1 MASAIAPIELGQEIQ
16 KRSSTPTRISYT
28 SIHSPPSGLTPR
40 KHDPTRDSIIANS
53 SKGWSPLQPKR
64 QSATQTASSLQ
75 SPTTASSNY
84 STLPSSSGEAE
95 GDNRSMPVPPLS
107 GGGPRRTS
115 SSFKHVTGNS
125 LVSNSPFKSGTT
137 TTDGRSSMFGS
148 TAPLNTLHVR
158 AKSASSSA
166 TSSSPI
172 TPRKT
177 SNILSGIGLGI
188 SASSPRRSSGRKA
201 SATKSR
207 SSSGSGS
214 GSARKVSSD
223 RQKTPPSERRRVS
236 GEERRAAGGALQSI
250 DDPVNEVTYYDEFGN
265 QSPDVRSSSARKP
278 RQSMGLK
285 GLAQG
290 GLVTRS
296 PFLQQSDTMG
306 QDTFEQGASK
316 RSTPNGSP
324 VKAAHAATKSDSPC
338 QPSQEDVF
346 SSPAQAPNGSAR
358 RVSPIYKDR
367 IGGASALEASPTR
380 RRQLHG
386 SAESLVP
393 FPSQEPSSASLRA
406 EKPLPP
412 LHHNPSNTATP
423 SKSSITKRRLN
434 GPRLSGSESPT
445 ATKQAKTVTFQAVP
459 DVKEFETESVTDHG
473 DKSRDSDADMDDVD
487 LGDGAD
493 FNPYGVNLS
502 HIRSDGRGGV
512 SGITELHDQTY
523 DEDSNGAP
531 HDYESNDGHG
541 VRSVD
546 SHASDS
552 AYRDESMTANF
563 IDSLV
568 EDGYFSPPAMQTAT
582 MPNQIFDTP
591 SVPGETPI
599 LNSFMDFTPK
609 LETPSFGSSLGFSTP
624 AMENPPNLHNVE
636 QDSEVLRSLGKDNL
650 DDAGIPYGRTHH
662 SERVAL
668 ARALPIHIG
677 GSIEQPALPKPSS
690 RSQEPLVRS
699 ADATQPSLPV
709 LNHHR
714 QDVYGDYPRVQQDGA
729 FVDPFV
735 TVQTVSHTYQ
745 QGSSGSRYEQ
755 GGELTSR
762 PGHNDRA
769 KVARLLATQSLGLGL
784 PNHPKQPSLPS
795 TGLPAKR
802 YISYGESE
810 DGSEEDESDDEPA
823 AQMSLASAAP
833 PARQALATP
842 PKTEDMSDRRPLL
855 SQKLEQLCSPSMSS
869 AKRAL
874 PKPPQPRQ
882 LDIPSPK
889 LAPALLPMPD
899 ALPRSSSPTVS
910 SLPANIRM

>member
-1 MASAIAPIELGQEIQ
+1 M
-16 KRSSTPTRISYT
+16 
-28 SIHSPPSGLTPR
+28 
-40 KHDPTRDSIIANS
+40 
-53 SKGWSPLQPKR
+53 
-64 QSATQTASSLQ
+64 
-75 SPTTASSNY
+75 
-84 STLPSSSGEAE
+84 
-95 GDNRSMPVPPLS
+95 
-107 GGGPRRTS
+107 
-115 SSFKHVTGNS
+115 
-125 LVSNSPFKSGTT
+125 
-137 TTDGRSSMFGS
+137 
-148 TAPLNTLHVR
+148 
-158 AKSASSSA
+158 
-166 TSSSPI
+166 
-172 TPRKT
+172 
-177 SNILSGIGLGI
+177 
-188 SASSPRRSSGRKA
+188 
-201 SATKSR
+201 
-207 SSSGSGS
+207 
-214 GSARKVSSD
+214 
-223 RQKTPPSERRRVS
+223 
-236 GEERRAAGGALQSI
+236 
-250 DDPVNEVTYYDEFGN
+250 
-265 QSPDVRSSSARKP
+265 
-278 RQSMGLK
+278 
-285 GLAQG
+285 
-290 GLVTRS
+290 TRS

-306 QDTFEQGASK
+306 HNALEQGVLK

-324 VKAAHAATKSDSPC
+324 VKTAHAATRFDSPR

-346 SSPAQAPNGSAR
+346 CSPAQASNASTR

-367 IGGASALEASPTR
+367 VGGASVLDESPTR
-380 RRQLHG
+380 RRPSHG
-386 SAESLVP
+386 SADSLIP
-393 FPSQEPSSASLRA
+393 FPSQDPSSASLRA

-412 LHHNPSNTATP
+412 LQHFPSSTATP

-493 FNPYGVNLS
+493 FNPYGVNVS
-502 HIRSDGRGGV
+502 HVRSDGRGGV

-523 DEDSNGAP
+523 DDPSNGEP
-531 HDYESNDGHG
+531 HDYESSDGHG

-546 SHASDS
+546 SHASDGG
-552 AYRDESMTANF
+552 YRRDESMTANF

-591 SVPGETPI
+591 SVPGETPV

-624 AMENPPNLHNVE
+624 AMENLPHVE
-636 QDSEVLRSLGKDNL
+636 QDSEVLRSLGKDSL
-650 DDAGIPYGRTHH
+650 DDAGISYGRTHH

-668 ARALPIHIG
+668 ARGLPTDLG
-677 GSIEQPALPKPSS
+677 NPIEQPALPKLPT
-690 RSQEPLVRS
+690 RSQEPSLQGTNVIR
-699 ADATQPSLPV
+699 PSLPV
-709 LNHHR
+709 VE
-714 QDVYGDYPRVQQDGA
+714 QGIYGDYPRVQQGGG

-735 TVQTVSHTYQ
+735 TVQMAPQAYD
-745 QGSSGSRYEQ
+745 QGSSSSHREQ
-755 GGELTSR
+755 GEGR
-762 PGHNDRA
+762 GGHNERS

-823 AQMSLASAAP
+823 TQMPLSSVARPVWQAP
-833 PARQALATP
+833 P
-842 PKTEDMSDRRPLL
+842 TEDIPDRRPLL
-855 SQKLEQLCSPSMSS
+855 SQKLEQLCSPSTSS

-874 PKPPQPRQ
+874 PKPPQPQQ

-889 LAPALLPMPD
+889 LAPALLPLTD

-910 SLPANIRM
+910 SSVLISKHNLRTDIAVFQRRPKYLG